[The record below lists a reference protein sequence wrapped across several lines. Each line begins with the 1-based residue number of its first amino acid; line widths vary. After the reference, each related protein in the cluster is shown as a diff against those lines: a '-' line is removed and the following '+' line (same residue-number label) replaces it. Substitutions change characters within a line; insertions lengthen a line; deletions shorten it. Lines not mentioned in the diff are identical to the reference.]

1 VAVVVVRV
9 ITIRQALLGV
19 LVVVLL
25 FLLRQQEVGIPQAP
39 HHHKEIM
46 GLWVLTARV
55 GQVPV
60 EAVVLAAVVVLG
72 LEQLP

>member
-1 VAVVVVRV
+1 VAAVAAQA
-9 ITIRQALLGV
+9 ITIHQAFPEV

-39 HHHKEIM
+39 HHHKGIM
-46 GLWVLTARV
+46 GLWALTARM

-60 EAVVLAAVVVLG
+60 EAVALAAVVVLG